1 MSAHKLAILSFRRPA
16 RIIGLVLIFL
26 VFGGYYAFKLPS
38 VLQGHGLQ
46 LEGSYHQVQNKLAS
60 EFGIPADPVILLYEN
75 EGGVNSDYFRKV
87 TYQIESSLQRI
98 SGFMFAESSW
108 EREDRQEGNFAY
120 TLAAFRQQPHE
131 MRAVL
136 GELRKLLP
144 EDPHI
149 SVKITGKAA
158 VQEDVNAAS
167 TADLQKAELIGIP
180 AAFII
185 MLIAFGG
192 VVLAVI
198 PLLIGVSGVVIAMG
212 IMYAIG
218 VHVELSNFVYNVIP
232 MAGLALSVD
241 FALIVVS
248 RFREE
253 IRFHR
258 PEEAMSVT
266 MKTAGRAVLLSA
278 GCVLLGLT
286 GVMFI
291 PLPIFSTVA
300 AGAVVVLV
308 VSVLLTFTLLPALL
322 SLAVGY
328 VLKENR
334 GTRRS
339 RSLSHAN
346 LMHSMTYYVMQRP
359 IRMVVVSCLLLVV
372 CTLPVLAMKVSIPD
386 ETSLPVKAESRFVA
400 DVLHTHFDGPLE
412 ETVYLLLEGR
422 GDRLEEKDWINAHML
437 TQILATDPDVQR
449 VDSVFSHRGL
459 SGDQWAELAA
469 KPGLF
474 KLYESYTRHFV
485 HNNRMLIAVKL
496 KNAADSKQAINWV
509 RKWER
514 LGKGDHSLAEIR
526 DSVKSK
532 LIDHRLQV
540 EQTPDKNS
548 HGNNITFLLGGK
560 AKYEQEIRDTILEYL
575 PGALLFIVGSNLI
588 VLFLAFRSILVP
600 IKTVLMNFLSL
611 GASFGIL
618 AWVFSTEEWGL
629 GTEPGR
635 IAIMIPVF
643 IFGLVFGISM
653 DYGIFLVSRIAES
666 YRITGDNHASVL
678 LGTASTSRIIT
689 SAAAIMIAVTLP
701 FALGDV
707 VGVKQLGIGIA
718 AAIFIDATIIR
729 LILVPSLMKLMG
741 KWNWWAP

>member
-1 MSAHKLAILSFRRPA
+1 MSAHKLAMLSFRRPA

-26 VFGGYYAFKLPS
+26 IFGGYYAVKLPS

-46 LEGSYHQVQNKLAS
+46 LEGAYHQMQNRLVS
-60 EFGIPADPVILLYEN
+60 DFGIPADPVILLYEN
-75 EGGVNSDYFRKV
+75 EGGGNSDYFRKV
-87 TYQIESSLQRI
+87 THQIESSLQRV
-98 SGFMFAESSW
+98 SGFMFAQSSW
-108 EREDRQEGNFAY
+108 ERQDRPEGNFAY

-131 MRAVL
+131 MKAVL
-136 GELRKLLP
+136 EELRKLLP

-149 SVKITGKAA
+149 SVTITGKAA
-158 VQEDVNAAS
+158 VQEEVNAAS

-192 VVLAVI
+192 VIPAVI

-212 IMYAIG
+212 LMYAIG
-218 VHVELSNFVYNVIP
+218 LHVELSSFVYNVIP

-253 IRFHR
+253 VRFHR
-258 PEEAMSVT
+258 PEEALSVT

-286 GVMFI
+286 GIMFI
-291 PLPIFSTVA
+291 PLPIFRTVA
-300 AGAVVVLV
+300 AGAGVVLV

-322 SLAVGY
+322 SLASNY
-328 VLKENR
+328 ILKEKR
-334 GTRRS
+334 VTRRS
-339 RSLSHAN
+339 RSLPQAN
-346 LMHSMTYYVMQRP
+346 SWYSITFYVMQRP
-359 IRMVVVSCLLLVV
+359 LRMIAVSCLLLVV

-386 ETSLPVKAESRFVA
+386 ETSLPETAESRAAA
-400 DVLHTHFDGPLE
+400 DVLHTHFGDPLKD
-412 ETVYLLLEGR
+412 TVYLLLEGR
-422 GDRLEEKDWINAHML
+422 QNRLEEKDWLNA
-437 TQILATDPDVQR
+437 QKLAQLLAADPDVQR
-449 VDSVFSHRGL
+449 VESVFSHKGF
-459 SGDQWAELAA
+459 SGGQWAELAA

-474 KLYESYTRHFV
+474 KLYEPFTRHFV

-496 KNAADSKQAINWV
+496 KHPADSKQAINWV
-509 RKWER
+509 RKWEQ
-514 LGKGDHSLAEIR
+514 LGKGDSPG
-526 DSVKSK
+526 D
-532 LIDHRLQV
+532 
-540 EQTPDKNS
+540 
-548 HGNNITFLLGGK
+548 NITFLLGGE
-560 AKYEQEIRDTILEYL
+560 AKYEQEIRDAILKYL
-575 PGALLFIVGSNLI
+575 PGALLFIVGSNLL

-600 IKTVLMNFLSL
+600 IKIVLMNFLSL

-618 AWVFSTEEWGL
+618 AWVFSAEEWGL
-629 GTEPGR
+629 GMEPGR

-666 YRITGDNHASVL
+666 YRITGDNHRAVL
-678 LGTASTSRIIT
+678 LGTSSTGRIIT

-741 KWNWWAP
+741 KWNWWVP